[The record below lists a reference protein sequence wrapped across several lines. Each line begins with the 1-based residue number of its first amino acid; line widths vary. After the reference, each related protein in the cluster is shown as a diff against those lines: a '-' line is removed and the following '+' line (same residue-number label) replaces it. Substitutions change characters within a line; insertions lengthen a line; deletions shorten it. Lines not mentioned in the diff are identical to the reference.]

1 MKAETLR
8 KAILQYAMQGKLVEQ
23 NPNDEPASIL
33 LERIKAEKEQLIKD
47 GKIKKERPIPPI
59 TEDEIPYKLPKGWVW
74 VRLGNIINI
83 SSGRFL
89 PSNEMKT
96 KGTIPVY
103 GGNGIN
109 GYHNEYLIDKPTLI
123 IGRVGFYCGCVHL
136 STDKAWV
143 TDNAFITTFSGNN
156 ININFL
162 KWLLIASDLGKND
175 NATAQPVVSGKKI
188 YPLVVALPPLAEQ
201 ERIVE
206 RLEQILPL
214 VEEYG
219 KNEEKLSKLNSTLPN
234 KIKQSILKYAMQ
246 GKLVEQNPSDE
257 PASVLL
263 KRIKAEKE
271 QLIKEGKIKKAPPLS
286 PITQDEIPF
295 EIPSSWEWCR
305 VNDIGIYKK
314 GPFGSALTKKI
325 FVPKGNDTVKVYE
338 QKNAIQKDY
347 TLGEYY
353 ISKEYYEKSMKGFT
367 VSSGDIIVSCAGT
380 IGETYVMPEN
390 IELGIINQALMR
402 MTITKEIDLKYFL
415 MYFDIILKRNS
426 KTYSKG
432 SAIKNI
438 PPFEIFKPMLV
449 PLPPLAEQQRIVDKV
464 NRLMEFIETLANK
477 NRLVKASASNLLKS
491 IEKESLAEHSCKNS
505 NTIDIKEKRAILSAE
520 IISQLHNE
528 QYFGVIKLEKIL
540 YLCEK
545 HLNINLGGNYK
556 KEAAGPHD
564 AQSRYEV
571 EDILKNK
578 KWFSVH
584 NEQKNNLEV
593 TKYTPLE
600 KSNEIPKIF
609 NNVFNT
615 EAVEINNL
623 LELFRGK
630 NSDFCESIA
639 TLYAVWKNRLSKNLS
654 CSDSDL
660 ISDFKTWSKQKARF
674 YDSDLQDRI
683 FFMKR
688 KNLIPNSNIK

>member
-1 MKAETLR
+1 MKADTLK
-8 KAILQYAMQGKLVEQ
+8 KAILQYAMQGKLVKQ
-23 NPNDEPASIL
+23 NPNDEPALIL
-33 LERIKAEKEQLIKD
+33 FERIKAEKEQLIKD
-47 GKIKKERPIPPI
+47 CKIKKEKPLSPI
-59 TEDEIPYKLPKGWVW
+59 TEDEIPHKLPKGWVW

-143 TDNAFITTFSGNN
+143 TDNAFITTFSENN
-156 ININFL
+156 VNINFL

-201 ERIVE
+201 ERIVKK
-206 RLEQILPL
+206 LEQILPL

-246 GKLVEQNPSDE
+246 GKLVEQNPSDKPVSE
-257 PASVLL
+257 LL
-263 KRIKAEKE
+263 KQIKAEKE
-271 QLIKEGKIKKAPPLS
+271 QLIKDGKIKKEKPLS
-286 PITQDEIPF
+286 PIIEDEIPYKL
-295 EIPSSWEWCR
+295 PNGWEWVKFGSIVNYNIGR
-305 VNDIGIYKK
+305 TPSRKEPTYWRNDIPWVSIADMSDMGYIDTTKEK
-314 GPFGSALTKKI
+314 ISKLAFEKCFKSEIIPKNTLIMSFKLTVGKVSILNIDALHNEAIISIFPLQDNGFIIRNYLLYFLPLIAQTGNTKTAI
-325 FVPKGNDTVKVYE
+325 KGN
-338 QKNAIQKDY
+338 
-347 TLGEYY
+347 TLNTE
-353 ISKEYYEKSMKGFT
+353 S
-367 VSSGDIIVSCAGT
+367 
-380 IGETYVMPEN
+380 
-390 IELGIINQALMR
+390 INNL
-402 MTITKEIDLKYFL
+402 L
-415 MYFDIILKRNS
+415 
-426 KTYSKG
+426 
-432 SAIKNI
+432 I
-438 PPFEIFKPMLV
+438 PFP
-449 PLPPLAEQQRIVDKV
+449 PLPEQQRIVDKV
-464 NRLMEFIETLANK
+464 NRLMKFIETLANK

-491 IEKESLAEHSCKNS
+491 VEKEYFAEHSCKRS

-584 NEQKNNLEV
+584 KEQKNNLEV

-660 ISDFKTWSKQKARF
+660 ISDFKAWSKQKARF

>member
-1 MKAETLR
+1 MKAETLK
-8 KAILQYAMQGKLVEQ
+8 KAILQYAMQGKLVKQ

-33 LERIKAEKEQLIKD
+33 LERIKIEKEQLIKD
-47 GKIKKERPIPPI
+47 GKIKKEKPIPPI

-143 TDNAFITTFSGNN
+143 TDNAFITTFSENN
-156 ININFL
+156 VNINFL

-175 NATAQPVVSGKKI
+175 NATAQPVVSAKKI

-206 RLEQILPL
+206 KLEQILPL

-234 KIKQSILKYAMQ
+234 KIKQSVLKYAMQ
-246 GKLVEQNPSDE
+246 GKLVEQNPSDKPVSE
-257 PASVLL
+257 LL
-263 KRIKAEKE
+263 KQIKAEKE
-271 QLIKEGKIKKAPPLS
+271 QLIKDGKIKKEKPLS
-286 PITQDEIPF
+286 PIIEDEIPYKL
-295 EIPSSWEWCR
+295 PNGWEWVKFGSIVNYNIGR
-305 VNDIGIYKK
+305 TPSRKEPTYWRNDIPWVSIADMSDMGYIDTTKEK
-314 GPFGSALTKKI
+314 ISKLAFEKCFKSEIIPKNTLIMSFKLTVGKVSILNIDALHNEAIISIFPLQDNGFIIRNYLLYFLPLIAQTGNTKTAI
-325 FVPKGNDTVKVYE
+325 KGN
-338 QKNAIQKDY
+338 
-347 TLGEYY
+347 TLNTE
-353 ISKEYYEKSMKGFT
+353 S
-367 VSSGDIIVSCAGT
+367 
-380 IGETYVMPEN
+380 
-390 IELGIINQALMR
+390 INNL
-402 MTITKEIDLKYFL
+402 L
-415 MYFDIILKRNS
+415 
-426 KTYSKG
+426 
-432 SAIKNI
+432 I
-438 PPFEIFKPMLV
+438 PFP
-449 PLPPLAEQQRIVDKV
+449 PLPEQQRIVDKV
-464 NRLMEFIETLANK
+464 NRLMKFIETLANK

-491 IEKESLAEHSCKNS
+491 VEKEYFAEHSCKRS

-584 NEQKNNLEV
+584 KEQKNNLEV

-660 ISDFKTWSKQKARF
+660 ISDFKAWSKQKARF

>member
-571 EDILKNK
+571 
-578 KWFSVH
+578 
-584 NEQKNNLEV
+584 
-593 TKYTPLE
+593 
-600 KSNEIPKIF
+600 
-609 NNVFNT
+609 
-615 EAVEINNL
+615 
-623 LELFRGK
+623 
-630 NSDFCESIA
+630 
-639 TLYAVWKNRLSKNLS
+639 
-654 CSDSDL
+654 
-660 ISDFKTWSKQKARF
+660 
-674 YDSDLQDRI
+674 
-683 FFMKR
+683 
-688 KNLIPNSNIK
+688 